1 MPTNKTND
9 CIAQSLAHALRHF
22 KALPDASLLY
32 NDVPDIALPYAYIPQ
47 IAAHYGLYVT
57 EVPRSLPLH
66 LLDTSCFFLIV
77 YNTGRS
83 AFHVIT
89 STAGNLYDPQSRT
102 YVPHTDLVGN
112 VLAIYLCQPSLSL
125 GEVYGLTFLAEQ
137 TLSTLSAQ
145 ETAHD

>member
-1 MPTNKTND
+1 MRTDKTND
-9 CIAQSLAHALRHF
+9 CIAQSITHALRHF
-22 KALPDASLLY
+22 KATPDTSLLI
-32 NDVPDIALPYAYIPQ
+32 NDLPDIALPYAYIPQ

-57 EVPRSLPLH
+57 EVPKALPLH

-89 STAGNLYDPQSRT
+89 STAGILYDPQSRA
-102 YVPHTDLVGN
+102 YVPHTELVGN

-125 GEVYGLTFLAEQ
+125 GEVYGMVFLAEQ
-137 TLSTLSAQ
+137 TLDSLSAQ